1 MPYLFYIFFGLAPS
15 VVWLLFYLRRDSHPE
30 SNWMILK
37 IFFYGML
44 AALPAVFIEFG
55 LKPSSGTLVL
65 GGLANSMGL
74 TVILNQLSYLLYIFL
89 GVAFVEEILKYL
101 VVQGKVL
108 NNSELDEPLDVALY
122 MIIAALG
129 FAASENIL
137 LFINLGKASSFPET
151 FTMGV
156 LSVYRFATATFLH
169 ALSSGVVGYFL
180 ALSFFEAKNRFKLV
194 ATGLATATVLHGLY
208 NFSIMTLR
216 EEVRLIIP
224 IIVLIGL
231 AIFLARGFKK
241 LKKLKSI
248 CKT

>member
-1 MPYLFYIFFGLAPS
+1 MSYLFYIFFGLAPS
-15 VVWLLFYLRRDSHPE
+15 LVWLLFYLRRDSHPE

-44 AALPAVFIEFG
+44 AALPAVFIELG
-55 LKPSSGTLVL
+55 LKPPDTSLIS
-65 GGLANSMGL
+65 
-74 TVILNQLSYLLYIFL
+74 NQLSYLLYIFL

-101 VVQGKVL
+101 VVRGKVL
-108 NNSELDEPLDVALY
+108 NNSELDEPLDVMLY

-137 LFINLGKASSFPET
+137 IFINLGRASPFPET

-180 ALSFFEAKNRFKLV
+180 ALSFFEAKNRFKLI
-194 ATGLATATVLHGLY
+194 ATGLAIATILHGLY

-224 IIVLIGL
+224 IIVLAGL